1 MALHAK
7 AKAEA
12 GYRFY
17 ALYDKISRE
26 DILAHAYAQCRSNKG
41 APGVDG
47 QDFADIEAYGVQ
59 RWLGE
64 LALALRQE
72 TYRPDP
78 IRRVFIPKAN
88 GKLRPLGISTLRD
101 RVCMTAA
108 MLVLEPI
115 FEADLPP
122 EQYAYRP
129 GRNAQQAVV
138 EVEEL
143 LFRGHPEVVD
153 ADLADYFGSIP
164 HAELLKSVAR
174 RIVDRRVLH
183 LIKMWLECPVEE
195 TDDRGRKTR
204 TTEARD
210 KRRGIP
216 QGSPISPLLANLYM
230 RRFVLGWKKLGLE
243 RSLGTRIVTYADDL
257 VILCRKGKAEEALAA
272 TARDHGQAE
281 AHGQRGEDT
290 NLQGAGRR
298 VRLPG
303 LHVRADVFSE
313 NRPGAPGIP
322 AIEEEH
328 QAHGRERPCADRP
341 IGDLARD
348 HRAGGQVE
356 PHAARMGELLRSR
369 HRHQSVPGDRQLHRD
384 AVAPVVAHQ
393 AQGQATQG
401 RDLSTLAP
409 LWALRARTPNR
420 AWARRAVGEGVKSC
434 PRAGCGKS
442 ACPVVCPAK
451 AGVFSRRQTCRGK
464 SQAPRS
470 LDGRV
475 EGNQDSEAH
484 RQGLPRGDRE
494 SPGRNESERES
505 GLENAWI
512 RGPSPQLKGEG
523 SMGCRNLTDAA
534 SRSRRGGSDST
545 VTRTCQATG
554 EALLVPARNH
564 RSKVDRITGATGK
577 SIDGERVAD
586 GSACSDE
593 AEQCPWSEGALLFVT
608 SPAIREAR
616 TR

>member
-1 MALHAK
+1 LGNLSTPKGVQKLQMALHAK

-26 DILAHAYAQCRSNKG
+26 DILAYAYAQCRSNKG

-47 QDFADIEAYGVQ
+47 QDFADVEAYGVQ

-64 LALALRQE
+64 LALALRQG

-138 EVEEL
+138 EVDGL
-143 LFRGHPEVVD
+143 LYRGHPEVVD

-195 TDDRGRKTR
+195 TDERGRKTR

-243 RSLGTRIVTYADDL
+243 RSLGSRIVTYADDL
-257 VILCRKGKAEEALAA
+257 VILCRKGKAEEALQRLREIMGKLKLTINEAKTRICKVPEGEFDFLGYTFGRMYSA
-272 TARDHGQAE
+272 RTGQARLGYRPSRKSIKRMVEKVHALTARSGTWQETTKLVDELNRTLRGWANYFQVGTVSQAYR
-281 AHGQRGEDT
+281 ALDNYT
-290 NLQGAGRR
+290 A
-298 VRLPG
+298 VRL
-303 LHVRADVFSE
+303 R
-313 NRPGAPGIP
+313 RW
-322 AIEEEH
+322 
-328 QAHGRERPCADRP
+328 
-341 IGDLARD
+341 
-348 HRAGGQVE
+348 
-356 PHAARMGELLRSR
+356 LRSK
-369 HRHQSVPGDRQLHRD
+369 HNV
-384 AVAPVVAHQ
+384 
-393 AQGQATQG
+393 
-401 RDLSTLAP
+401 
-409 LWALRARTPNR
+409 
-420 AWARRAVGEGVKSC
+420 RR
-434 PRAGCGKS
+434 
-442 ACPVVCPAK
+442 
-451 AGVFSRRQTCRGK
+451 
-464 SQAPRS
+464 
-470 LDGRV
+470 
-475 EGNQDSEAH
+475 
-484 RQGLPRGDRE
+484 
-494 SPGRNESERES
+494 
-505 GLENAWI
+505 
-512 RGPSPQLKGEG
+512 
-523 SMGCRNLTDAA
+523 
-534 SRSRRGGSDST
+534 RRGGT
-545 VTRTCQATG
+545 YPLPHLYG
-554 EALLVPARNH
+554 HFGLVRLCKLGH
-564 RSKVDRITGATGK
+564 DV
-577 SIDGERVAD
+577 
-586 GSACSDE
+586 
-593 AEQCPWSEGALLFVT
+593 PWAK
-608 SPAIREAR
+608 A
-616 TR
+616 